1 MGEPSM
7 ASLNFQTSTIACK
20 QCDTIIDGFH
30 VDLHIVVKW
39 ILQNDLVDNSS

>member
-1 MGEPSM
+1 MV
-7 ASLNFQTSTIACK
+7 SLNFQTSTFACT
-20 QCDTIIDGFH
+20 QCDKIIDGFH